1 MKSFKMASLLM
12 FAVFA
17 LSIISSASAA
27 TTTATPTTQVNINTH
42 LNDKF
47 KINLVSNPSTAYSW
61 ILKYN
66 HKFLKLVSSK
76 YTPSKT
82 HLIGAPG
89 VQNYVFKAIKKGNT
103 TIDLVYVKVFDMKHP
118 GKKIIYH
125 VKITK

>member
-1 MKSFKMASLLM
+1 MKSFKMASLLL
-12 FAVFA
+12 FTVFA
-17 LSIISSASAA
+17 LSIVSSA
-27 TTTATPTTQVNINTH
+27 TATPTTQVNINTH

-89 VQNYVFKAIKKGNT
+89 VQHYIFKAIEKGNT
-103 TIDLVYVKVFDMKHP
+103 TINLVYVKVFDMKHP

>member
-1 MKSFKMASLLM
+1 MKSFKMASLLL

-17 LSIISSASAA
+17 LSIVSGASAA
-27 TTTATPTTQVNINTH
+27 QTTATPTTQVNINTH

-47 KINLVSNPSTAYSW
+47 KINLVSNPSTGYSW

-66 HKFLKLVSSK
+66 HKYLKLVSSK

-82 HLIGAPG
+82 HLLGAAG
-89 VQNYVFKAIKKGNT
+89 VQHYVFKAIKKGNT
-103 TIDLVYVKVFDMKHP
+103 TIALEYVRIFDKKHP
-118 GKKIIYH
+118 AKEIIYH